1 MNTQKKL
8 FVVIMENKECNK
20 KKCKIKNLVSTKSKK
35 CKIFIV
41 IKIKKKKKK
50 KKRFIPED
58 FNFIENF
65 ITNFETK
72 YSSENKNIPKY
83 KNEFFD
89 NTNETDKNDKSISN
103 DELFKNITNIE
114 TNQNRNQIN

>member
-8 FVVIMENKECNK
+8 FVVIMENKACNK

-41 IKIKKKKKK
+41 IKIKKKKKH
-50 KKRFIPED
+50 FIPED

-65 ITNFETK
+65 ITNFESK
-72 YSSENKNIPKY
+72 HSSEKKNIPKY

-89 NTNETDKNDKSISN
+89 NTKETEKNDKSISN
-103 DELFKNITNIE
+103 EELFKNITNIE